1 MEKTRVFSSVQVNF
15 QKPISD
21 EIFAWGEHAI
31 PDEELFIDI
40 DNMHFGRE
48 DEIHVT
54 ILYGLHSESP
64 QQVRELLTRTKPFE
78 IKLGKI
84 GVFTNSDKFDV
95 VKIDAQSEALT
106 EINLRIS
113 KHVVFT
119 NKYLLYQ
126 PHVTIAYV
134 NKGKG
139 WKHNNVD
146 VFDGKRVLVDQ
157 ITFSS
162 RNGQKTYIKLTA

>member
-15 QKPISD
+15 PKHISD
-21 EIFAWGEHAI
+21 EIFAWGELSI

-64 QQVRELLTRTKPFE
+64 QQVRELITRTKPFE

-84 GVFTNSDKFDV
+84 GVFTNNDKFDV
-95 VKIDAQSEALT
+95 VKIEAQSDTLM
-106 EINLRIS
+106 EINQRLV
-113 KHVVFT
+113 KHVIFT
-119 NKYLLYQ
+119 NKYLVYQ

-146 VFDGKRVLVDQ
+146 VFDGKMVLIDHV
-157 ITFSS
+157 TFSS
-162 RNGQKTYIKLTA
+162 RNGQKTYIKLTP